1 MHIKQYGWMILM
13 EVSTISANLKELFF
27 SSEDFLTPGMAPCQ
41 GCPGELALRTVL
53 RVMGK
58 DTVLGVTP
66 GCMTSAVGYD
76 RKAGVKIPVTMPLLD
91 NAASVLSGVKRYY
104 DKVGKNN
111 INVVAFTGDGASA
124 DAGFQSLSGAAERN
138 ENIIY
143 ICYDNEGYMNTG
155 FQRSGTSAQW
165 SHTST
170 TPVGKVVPGKLQAKK
185 DMPMIM
191 AMHDVAYVAT
201 ISPAY
206 TKDFVTKLEKAKSI
220 KDGFVYLH
228 IFSPCVSGWGCN
240 SDEAIKVAKAAVQTN
255 YFPLYEYEGGKF
267 KQTVI
272 VKTPKPVEE
281 FTGLLKKFN
290 HIGQKEL
297 NDIQSWVNRRV
308 DILHRLCAE

>member
-1 MHIKQYGWMILM
+1 MKQFGWMNLRQM
-13 EVSTISANLKELFF
+13 EVRTISTNLKDLFF
-27 SSEDFLTPGMAPCQ
+27 SSEDYLTPGMAPCQ

-53 RVMGK
+53 RVMGEN
-58 DTVLGVTP
+58 TVLGVTP
-66 GCMTSAVGYD
+66 GCMTSAVGLD

-91 NAASVLSGVKRYY
+91 NAASVMSGIKRYY
-104 DKVGKNN
+104 KKIGRDD
-111 INVVAFTGDGASA
+111 INVVAYTGDGASA

-165 SHTST
+165 SRTST
-170 TPVGKVVPGKLQAKK
+170 TPVGKAVQGKLQAKK

-206 TKDFVTKLEKAKSI
+206 TKDFVAKLEKAKSI
-220 KDGFVYLH
+220 KNGLVYLH
-228 IFSPCVSGWGCN
+228 IFSPCVTGWVFGTN
-240 SDEAIKVAKAAVQTN
+240 ESIQVSKVAVQTN

-267 KQTVI
+267 KQTVP
-272 VKTPKPVEE
+272 VKNPKPVEE
-281 FTGLLKKFN
+281 FTSLMGKFS
-290 HIGQKEL
+290 HLGESEL
-297 NDIQSWVNRRV
+297 NDLQKWVDRRT
-308 DILHRLCAE
+308 DILHRLCTE

>member
-1 MHIKQYGWMILM
+1 M
-13 EVSTISANLKELFF
+13 EVRTISTNLKDLFF

-66 GCMTSAVGYD
+66 GCMTSAVGFD

-91 NAASVLSGVKRYY
+91 NAAAVMSGVKRYY
-104 DKVGKNN
+104 EKIGRNE

-124 DAGFQSLSGAAERN
+124 DAGFQTLSGAAERN

-165 SHTST
+165 SYTST
-170 TPVGKVVPGKLQAKK
+170 TPVGKMIPGKSQGKK

-191 AMHDVAYVAT
+191 AMHDVAYMAT

-206 TKDFVTKLEKAKSI
+206 TRDFVNKLEKAKTI
-220 KDGFVYLH
+220 KHGLVYLH
-228 IFSPCVSGWGCN
+228 IFTPCVTGW
-240 SDEAIKVAKAAVQTN
+240 SFKSHDAIKIARLAVQTN
-255 YFPLYEYEGGKF
+255 YFPLYEYENGKF
-267 KQTVI
+267 KQTVP
-272 VKTPKPVEE
+272 VNQAKPVEE
-281 FTGLLKKFN
+281 ITSLLTKFN
-290 HIGQKEL
+290 HIGEAEL
-297 NDIQSWVNRRV
+297 FDLQQWVDRRV
-308 DILHRLCAE
+308 NILHRLCAE

>member
-1 MHIKQYGWMILM
+1 MVKD
-13 EVSTISANLKELFF
+13 LKELFF

-58 DTVLGVTP
+58 NTVLGVTP
-66 GCMTSAVGYD
+66 GCMTSAVGLD

-91 NAASVLSGVKRYY
+91 NAAAVMSGVKRYY
-104 DKVGKNN
+104 EKIGRNE

-124 DAGFQSLSGAAERN
+124 DAGFQTLSGAAERN

-170 TPVGKVVPGKLQAKK
+170 TPVGKEVPGKIQGKK

-191 AMHDVAYVAT
+191 AMHDVAYMAT

-206 TKDFVTKLEKAKSI
+206 TMDFVNKLEKAKTI
-220 KDGFVYLH
+220 KHGFVYLH
-228 IFSPCVSGWGCN
+228 IFTPCVSGWSFKSCD
-240 SDEAIKVAKAAVQTN
+240 SIKVARMAVQTN
-255 YFPLYEYEGGKF
+255 YFPLYEYENGKF
-267 KQTVI
+267 KQTVA
-272 VKTPKPVEE
+272 VKNAKPVQELTRLLTK
-281 FTGLLKKFN
+281 FKHTGDKEITDL
-290 HIGQKEL
+290 QK
-297 NDIQSWVNRRV
+297 WVDRRT